1 MQVKYYKRDDENFE
15 GEDGDRVYENV
26 VNEEYMTELDEQEFG
41 ISTYNND
48 GASFSKP
55 LLNGFYVT
63 DNIYYAGENE
73 MICLE
78 ESYIRRLINRYRVTK
93 IKLTQVLKNSDS
105 IHPFTILYDNSM
117 VSKKFMLLSGV
128 WDYEQN
134 TLTLSMIE
142 NGDKVRYK
150 NR

>member
-1 MQVKYYKRDDENFE
+1 
-15 GEDGDRVYENV
+15 
-26 VNEEYMTELDEQEFG
+26 MT
-41 ISTYNND
+41 ND
-48 GASFSKP
+48 
-55 LLNGFYVT
+55 
-63 DNIYYAGENE
+63 
-73 MICLE
+73 LE
-78 ESYIRRLINRYRVTK
+78 IA
-93 IKLTQVLKNSDS
+93 QVLKNSDS

-142 NGDKVRYK
+142 NGDKGRYK